1 MVHYTDEQLR
11 TLANL
16 AQAYEAWLEAARSR
30 RGLPYGMRWKTV
42 SGREY
47 LYEITDR
54 FGNGKS
60 LGPRSAEN
68 EQRLETYRKARA
80 DVDERSKTAWARV
93 EEAARIGRALRL
105 PALAEPAGR
114 ILREFDLRG
123 MLAPYLLV
131 AGTNALLAYNLE
143 AAGPIVIG
151 ADMATDD
158 FDLVWSR
165 DHGTSLLVR
174 ARAES
179 DPPSL
184 LEAMKEVDET
194 YTVNEERPFQIRNSK
209 AYEVEILVPPAEV
222 KHLPK
227 ADRLRPVKLEEV
239 EWLIGGT
246 TVDQIVPVKGEGA
259 ARVISPDPRL
269 FALQK
274 LWLAKKR
281 TRDSLKRPKD
291 DRQGTGILD
300 ACASGAL
307 PRHPLNRSFVASLP
321 EALVPHF
328 ERWAK
333 ARGFTLKS
341 R

>member
-16 AQAYEAWLEAARSR
+16 AQAYEAWLEAARAR
-30 RGLPYGMRWKTV
+30 RTLPYGMRWKTI

-47 LYEITDR
+47 LYEISDR
-54 FGNGKS
+54 FGNGRS
-60 LGPRSAEN
+60 LGPRSAVN
-68 EQRLETYRKARA
+68 EKRLDGYRKARA
-80 DVDERSKTAWARV
+80 DVDQRSRIAWGRV
-93 EEAARIGRALRL
+93 EQNARIGRALRL
-105 PALAEPAGR
+105 PAIAEPAGR

-165 DHGTSLLVR
+165 EHGTSLVVR
-174 ARAES
+174 AAEAQ
-179 DPPSL
+179 PPSL
-184 LEAMKEVDET
+184 VEAMKEVDDT

-209 AYEVEILVPPAEV
+209 AYEVEILVPPSEL

-227 ADRLRPVKLEEV
+227 ADRLRPAKLEEV
-239 EWLIGGT
+239 GWLLGGA
-246 TVDQIVPVKGEGA
+246 TVSQVVPVKGEGA
-259 ARVISPDPRL
+259 ARLIAPDARL

-291 DRQGTGILD
+291 ERQGQGILD
-300 ACASGAL
+300 ACARDEL
-307 PRHPLNRSFVASLP
+307 PRHPLTRSFVASLP
-321 EALVPHF
+321 EPLVPHF
-328 ERWAK
+328 ERWAS
-333 ARGFTLKS
+333 ARGFAAKG